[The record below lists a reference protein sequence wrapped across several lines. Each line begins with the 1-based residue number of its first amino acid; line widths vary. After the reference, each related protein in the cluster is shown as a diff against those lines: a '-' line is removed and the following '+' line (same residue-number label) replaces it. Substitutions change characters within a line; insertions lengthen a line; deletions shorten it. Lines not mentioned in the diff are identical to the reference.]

1 MSRSGIRRIAAAALT
16 LVGLATLLSVGD
28 AAAAKKKKKTK
39 AATSTPAAAK
49 INTKAL
55 GDLMGPYKFGMTQ
68 KDILG
73 ILSKQIADKYKDK
86 IAGTSDV
93 YVQDKMRANRQAEL
107 DRIKNSYIEFKG
119 QKSGWDVS
127 IIDDQ
132 FAHNTGES
140 MMVYWENQAGSD
152 QRRFFFF
159 HEARLY
165 KMFVALNS
173 SNLKDEQRNFAFFK
187 GLMEARYG
195 KGTVRMEKDIDG
207 VAKPIAIEWR
217 SSTHHVLALDKLSFY
232 GAFCLMVADSGE
244 EKVLVGMRES
254 QGGKKK
260 EPDAVMKAVM
270 KDGSADDTPGLDDN
284 KAAVDAVLRGK

>member
-28 AAAAKKKKKTK
+28 AASEKKKKTK

-93 YVQDKMRANRQAEL
+93 YVQDKMRKNRQAEL

-132 FAHNTGES
+132 FGHNTGES
-140 MMVYWENQAGSD
+140 MMVYWENQGGAD

-159 HEARLY
+159 HEGRLY

-173 SNLKDEQRNFAFFK
+173 SNLKEEQKNFAFFK

-207 VAKPIAIEWR
+207 VAKPIALEWR
-217 SSTHHVLALDKLSFY
+217 SSSHHVLALDKLSFY
-232 GAFCLMVADSGE
+232 GAFCLMVADNGE
-244 EKVLVGMRES
+244 EKVLAGMRES

-260 EPDAVMKAVM
+260 GQDAVMKAVM

-284 KAAVDAVLRGK
+284 KSAVDAVLRGK